1 MSDEA
6 TIRQMVQIVVNG
18 RKIYTPSAASFK
30 IDVST
35 SKGPT
40 PGSVTATA
48 GGVDVDLSH
57 LTVPG
62 LCHIINYS
70 TTDYLEY
77 GIYDSSSGVFYPLGE
92 VAAES
97 EYVFE
102 FSRNLFDEF
111 SGTGTLA
118 ASSTNK
124 FRVRGGSSV
133 VECAVNAFEK

>member
-6 TIRQMVQIVVNG
+6 TIRQSIQISIGG
-18 RKIYTPSAASFK
+18 RNIYRPAAASFK
-30 IDVST
+30 RDVST
-35 SKGPT
+35 AKGPS

-77 GIYDSSSGVFYPLGE
+77 GVYDSSSGVFYPLGE
-92 VAAES
+92 VAAET

-111 SGTGTLA
+111 LGTGTSPA
-118 ASSTNK
+118 ASNNK
-124 FRVRGGSSV
+124 FRVRGGNSV
-133 VECAVNAFEK
+133 VECCVNAFEK